1 MAYPEQ
7 YRTEL
12 VNALSSIDV
21 QAIDDVLAIMREAL
35 VHGRHVFICGSGPG
49 GTAAAELLCEMLR
62 SASVGRP
69 RKFLVLAAGDQIPEA
84 RKTDNMLRDRVIVD
98 QFRNIAS
105 PLDVVLGISAAGN
118 PPALVRALTHA
129 REIGCRT
136 VCICGRSGA
145 KLKAVSETVIQVPAT
160 ELGSV
165 EDAQMIVCR
174 MIGHYFHQSNTD

>member
-12 VNALSSIDV
+12 VNALSSMDLHAV
-21 QAIDDVLAIMREAL
+21 DDMLAILREAL
-35 VHGRHVFICGSGPG
+35 VHGRHIFVCGSGPG
-49 GTAAAELLCEMLR
+49 GAAAAELLCEMLR
-62 SASVGRP
+62 AASVGRP
-69 RKFLVLAAGDQIPEA
+69 RKFQVLAAGDEIPEG
-84 RKTDNMLRDRVIVD
+84 RKTDNILRDRVIVD

-105 PLDVVLGISAAGN
+105 PLDVVFGISAAGN

-145 KLKAVSETVIQVPAT
+145 KLKAVSETFIQVPAA

-174 MIGHYFHQSNTD
+174 MIGHYFNQFNAD